1 MSKGSSE
8 FYKIMYHVHGYYL
21 NRWSKYLL
29 ATDVNWFGNNMLKKG
44 TEHKEVGIKKKIIG
58 KKSGAVP
65 DITGTQAAF

>member
-29 ATDVNWFGNNMLKKG
+29 ATDVNWFGDNMLKKG
-44 TEHKEVGIKKKIIG
+44 TEHKEVGIKKKL
-58 KKSGAVP
+58 
-65 DITGTQAAF
+65 

>member
-29 ATDVNWFGNNMLKKG
+29 ATDVNWFGDNMLKK
-44 TEHKEVGIKKKIIG
+44 KVQNIKKSSIRKKIIG
-58 KKSGAVP
+58 
-65 DITGTQAAF
+65 